1 MSGLVMS
8 FRNSV
13 AIVAS
18 PRPRVG
24 KTLLARLLTDFQR
37 HENRAVAA
45 FDVNSGERTLSQF
58 LPEQTIAATIRD
70 VNGQMA
76 LFDRLV
82 AGDDTT
88 KIVDVG
94 HDSYE
99 SFIGLAHQIDFVEE
113 ARRRSIAV
121 AMLFMVTPDQTSV
134 TAYRSLRERFTQAL
148 LVPVHNEILGSSQ
161 HRDKYP
167 IAGGGALSVK
177 LPVLA
182 PGLRK
187 YIDTPPFSFAGPD
200 MGNAA
205 GIPLDAHIELQRW
218 LRRIYLEFREIDLR
232 LLLADLQTSM
242 RRSGL

>member
-1 MSGLVMS
+1 MS
-8 FRNSV
+8 FLNSV
-13 AIVAS
+13 TIVAS

-37 HENRAVAA
+37 HENRAVSA

-58 LPEQTIAATIRD
+58 LPEQTVAANIRD

-82 AGDDTT
+82 AGDGTT
-88 KIVDVG
+88 KIVDLG

-99 SFIGLAHQIDFVEE
+99 SFVALAHQIDFVEE

-134 TAYRSLRERFTQAL
+134 AAYRSLRHRFTQAL

-167 IAGGGALSVK
+167 VAAVGAPSVR

-187 YIDTPPFSFAGPD
+187 YIDNPPFSFAGPD
-200 MGNAA
+200 MGNAVD
-205 GIPLDAHIELQRW
+205 IPVDAHIELQRW
-218 LRRIYLEFREIDLR
+218 LRRIYLEFREVGLR

-242 RRSGL
+242 RGSGSAPL